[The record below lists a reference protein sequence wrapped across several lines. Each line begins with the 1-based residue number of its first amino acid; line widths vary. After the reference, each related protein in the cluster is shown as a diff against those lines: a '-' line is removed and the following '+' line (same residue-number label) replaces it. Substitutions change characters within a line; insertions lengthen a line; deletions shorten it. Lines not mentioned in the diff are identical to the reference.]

1 MKKVER
7 LENPK
12 LWTAYFRKKNDMVFR
27 NNKIVPVSNLSGS
40 TAVRTDDSKLQNQSQ
55 TSTTSEINE
64 SWLFH
69 GTNKKYIDKIK
80 HQGLDFRV
88 GSEGGMF
95 GKGIYF
101 AESAT
106 KADQYTG

>member
-1 MKKVER
+1 MLIR
-7 LENPK
+7 
-12 LWTAYFRKKNDMVFR
+12 TD
-27 NNKIVPVSNLSGS
+27 KIVPVSELSGN
-40 TAVRTDDSKLQNQSQ
+40 APVRTDDAKLQNQNE
-55 TSTTSEINE
+55 TRTTSQINE

-69 GTNKKYIDKIK
+69 GTDKKYIDKIK